1 MENINFILCII
12 YLFLGI
18 LNIIGVITIEDS
30 AIFGMTVGALF
41 LCIAPLCDKKI
52 FRVLFYIM
60 AAGFI
65 VGFQLIDGT
74 NDIVKNIDNNTW
86 LLLSLSI
93 TFLANY
99 LSAIKSREFQIK
111 SRDDEIKRRKNDI
124 EILKN
129 EISKLKSQPNDK
141 DKN

>member
-1 MENINFILCII
+1 MENINFILCIV
-12 YLFLGI
+12 YLFLGV
-18 LNIIGVITIEDS
+18 LNIMGVITIEDS
-30 AIFGMTVGALF
+30 AIFGMTIGALF
-41 LCIAPLCDKKI
+41 LCIAPLCNKKTLRI
-52 FRVLFYIM
+52 MFYIM

-65 VGFQLIDGT
+65 VAFQLIDGT

-99 LSAIKSREFQIK
+99 LSSIKSREFQLK
-111 SRDDEIKRRKNDI
+111 SRDNEAKRRKNDI
-124 EILKN
+124 QILKN
-129 EISKLKSQPNDK
+129 EIINLKSQLNDK